1 MPLSDAKAAAK
12 AAGGRLNDFFLAGVL
27 GGLRCYHEQLGAEP
41 DSLRLGMPISL
52 RDPAATEVGGNRFVP
67 LRFVVPLQIE
77 DPAARMQALREL
89 VAEQRAE
96 PALDLVDALAA
107 VARRLPTSAQIALL
121 GGMMRSVDVIAS
133 NVPGAS
139 IPLYLAGAGM
149 KAQYAFGPRGG
160 AAVNLTLLS
169 YLDQLYIGVNAD
181 PAAVREPEAFMACL
195 GDSFAE
201 LLKLGT

>member
-1 MPLSDAKAAAK
+1 
-12 AAGGRLNDFFLAGVL
+12 VL

-52 RDPAATEVGGNRFVP
+52 RDPAATEVGGNQFVP

-77 DPAARMQALREL
+77 DPAARMRALREL

-107 VARRLPTSAQIALL
+107 VARRLPSSAQIALL

-133 NVPGAS
+133 NVPGAP

-149 KAQYAFGPRGG
+149 EAQYAFGPRGG

-169 YLDQLYIGVNAD
+169 YLDQLSIGVNAD

-201 LLKLGT
+201 LLKLAT